1 MQPINLVTSTS
12 VINNASCN
20 WVNLVQVSSVQF
32 GCCKRGLTGS
42 TSCRSAQ
49 ISVVQFVCCERAFSV
64 PLCLS
69 ACVSVRRFILLPH
82 SLSLSLKIP
91 PPSLP
96 LWDLITLYAR
106 PNRPHCP
113 HWFMGLRLP
122 LLPALISTTP
132 WRSDFN
138 DFWYVKSCENLA

>member
-49 ISVVQFVCCERAFSV
+49 ISVVQFVCCGRAFSV

-91 PPSLP
+91 PPFLSGISSP
-96 LWDLITLYAR
+96 STLA
-106 PNRPHCP
+106 PTDHIVPTGSWASVSP
-113 HWFMGLRLP
+113 SSPPSFPP
-122 LLPALISTTP
+122 LLGALILMIFGTLNP
-132 WRSDFN
+132 A
-138 DFWYVKSCENLA
+138 KI